1 MSDFRRSARPAGAQ
15 WIEMELN
22 TDRDKENEDVEEAEM
37 GVCRD
42 LIAQFLATRDHA
54 AIARLANLILEKFYD
69 CETIWKIISEMQ
81 FIRAVANALLEQN
94 SASADNLFNL
104 VVFLGAFKRESVI
117 DDLIASKIVPGYL
130 LDRMFASTDRT
141 FVEKCLY
148 LLSACISIS
157 PSPIESVVHA
167 QDLIDFCSTFFSAE
181 SSVDPVSSLT
191 RAVCRRFQSPIDV
204 NSIGQL
210 IHAMVSACT
219 TTDELSTI
227 LQTII
232 VQLQRDPSL
241 LMVLSQ
247 KGTWQLIGDY
257 NVGKPLLVL
266 FGDMSALV
274 RVANTILNRQMK
286 EHWSDEVQSK
296 VISEIQREICA
307 IYEITTLQTLLAEF
321 IHVSP
326 EMTADVIDLATNIIR
341 SAPELIQTSSVVAI
355 LRDTLECWNECFK
368 LKLAALNF
376 VVTVILHGTPD
387 NARLIREIG
396 FMESIVSAMSWD
408 TDEKILEKVF
418 DACHAYLQ
426 KFAFSVELA
435 PERARL
441 VQFGIVDELHQILES
456 EAANHIKARASLL
469 MEEVSE

>member
-1 MSDFRRSARPAGAQ
+1 MSDFRRSVRPARDK
-15 WIEMELN
+15 WTEMEFN
-22 TDRDKENEDVEEAEM
+22 TDRDKETEDVNEAEM
-37 GVCRD
+37 RACQD
-42 LIAQFLATRDHA
+42 LIAEFLATRDHTEM
-54 AIARLANLILEKFYD
+54 ARLANSILEKFCD
-69 CETIWKIISEMQ
+69 CEIIWKIISEMQ
-81 FIRAVANALLEQN
+81 FIRAVSNALLEQN

-117 DDLIASKIVPGYL
+117 DDLIASKIVPGFL
-130 LDRMFASTDRT
+130 LERMFASTDRT
-141 FVEKCLY
+141 FSEKCLY
-148 LLSACISIS
+148 LLSACVSIS
-157 PSPIESVVHA
+157 PSPIESVIHA
-167 QDLIDFCSTFFSAE
+167 QDLIDFCSTFLSAE
-181 SSVDPVSSLT
+181 NSVAPVSSLA

-227 LQTII
+227 LQTITVHI
-232 VQLQRDPSL
+232 QRDPSL

-257 NVGKPLLVL
+257 NAGEPLLVM

-286 EHWSDEVQSK
+286 EHWSDEAQSK
-296 VISEIQREICA
+296 VISEIQHEICA
-307 IYEITTLQTLLAEF
+307 LYEITALPTLLAGF

-341 SAPELIQTSSVVAI
+341 SAPELIQTNSVVAI
-355 LRDTLECWNECFK
+355 LRDTLKCWNECFQ

-376 VVTVILHGTPD
+376 VVTVILQGTPD

-396 FMESIVSAMSWD
+396 FMESIISAMSWD
-408 TDEKILEKVF
+408 TDEKILGKIF

-441 VQFGIVDELHQILES
+441 VQLGIVDELHQILES
-456 EAANHIKARASLL
+456 EAADHIKARATLL
-469 MEEVSE
+469 IEEVSG